1 MVDGQGHRKEDRE
14 QLERLG
20 VALAIAVLL
29 HAAAVPLVPHILP
42 AIPAAA
48 IETRSTEV
56 ELVKLLPEMF
66 RERAETSGEGDERP
80 LSEDEKAAARKAKDE
95 ERARKEEQER
105 VALEEE
111 KKKDESPDGQ
121 VVYIGPTGDGQAP
134 DHARF
139 RAEYNSKVEK
149 ETISRYRRNDYL
161 NPLPTPSFTKEQAA
175 GAGEG
180 EVKAVGMALQ
190 VAPKDAAEKDAVQ
203 KKEASPKGGEEF
215 VLKLPNIERRDEV
228 NLALDDRF
236 GTVENSWRSE
246 GLLGNSDHYEL
257 KLRGGKREDE
267 SDEGARLPPR
277 IAALM
282 PGPATLSRVAGGP
295 FADHVDD
302 VEEGEGTF
310 LNAKEY
316 RYATF
321 FNRVKRGVS
330 QNWEPGLQL
339 SKRDPY
345 GNIYGTRDRLTV
357 LKVTLDS
364 QGNLM
369 GAIIQKGSGIDF
381 LDSEAIAAFQRAQP
395 FPNPPSG
402 LVKDGAV
409 SFDFGFYVEFSSSS
423 FRLFRYRGSD

>member
-1 MVDGQGHRKEDRE
+1 MLDGQGHRKEERE
-14 QLERLG
+14 QLERLC

-29 HAAAVPLVPHILP
+29 HAAAVPLVPHMFP
-42 AIPAAA
+42 DVPPVP

-56 ELVKLLPEMF
+56 ELVKLLPELF
-66 RERAETSGEGDERP
+66 SEYADPSGDADERP
-80 LSEDEKAAARKAKDE
+80 ASEEEKAAARKARDE
-95 ERARKEEQER
+95 ERLKKEEQEKT
-105 VALEEE
+105 AQEEE
-111 KKKDESPDGQ
+111 KKKDDGPGGQ
-121 VVYIGPTGDGQAP
+121 IVYIGPTGDGQAP
-134 DHARF
+134 EKARF

-149 ETISRYRRNDYL
+149 ETISKYRRNDYL
-161 NPLPTPSFTKEQAA
+161 NPLPTPSATKEQSA

-180 EVKAVGMALQ
+180 GVKAVGMALQ
-190 VAPKDAAEKDAVQ
+190 VTPKEAAEKEAAQ

-228 NLALDDRF
+228 SLAFDDRL
-236 GTVENSWRSE
+236 GTVENSRRSE
-246 GLLGNSDHYEL
+246 GILGNSDHYEL
-257 KLRGGKREDE
+257 RLRGGKPEE
-267 SDEGARLPPR
+267 GDEGARLPPR

-295 FADHVDD
+295 FADHVED

-345 GNIYGTRDRLTV
+345 GNVYGTRDRLTV

-395 FPNPPSG
+395 FPNPPLG
-402 LVKDGAV
+402 LVRDGAV
-409 SFDFGFYVEFSSSS
+409 SFDFGFYVEFSSSN
-423 FRLFRYRGSD
+423 FRLFRYRGAE